1 MNSEKSVQSIKKPNT
16 LFPVNLVE
24 DVSLSESD
32 IKEGDKFLSACA
44 AGEAEVVKKLLES
57 FNTSVLNKID
67 ASYRDWTGIH
77 YACSMK
83 KLEVVKLLSTV
94 HVLLSRFYFYFAQI
108 LSRFLVAHFIQI
120 LSRYYL
126 DKTCIN
132 SR

>member
-16 LFPVNLVE
+16 LFPVNLLE

-44 AGEAEVVKKLLES
+44 AGEAEVVKKFLES

-67 ASYRDWTGIH
+67 ASYRNWTGIH
-77 YACSMK
+77 YACSMN

-94 HVLLSRFYFYFAQI
+94 HVLLSRFYNIY
-108 LSRFLVAHFIQI
+108 FIQI
-120 LSRYYL
+120 LSR
-126 DKTCIN
+126 
-132 SR
+132 